1 MFISTNISSVA
12 WNSKLPVFSVTVRC
26 QEKLNSTWG
35 EVTSET
41 YFYPCS
47 WSKFKA
53 RNLLLYALSVHIKRS
68 KLFDEFNIRTEC
80 WNEKGDTVVWDIE
93 EAPVEV

>member
-53 RNLLLYALSVHIKRS
+53 RNLLFHALSIHIKRS

-80 WNEKGDTVVWDIE
+80 WNEKGDTIVWNIE